1 MGEGTFGRVMK
12 ALHIPSRTLV
22 AIKLLKYSNQNNLQ
36 LKKIVSEIEI
46 LRKLSSIES
55 NCFTTLIL
63 DLILPTDEQIET
75 FNADLCDIN
84 GANSSDE
91 ASMKYF
97 LFIV

>member
-46 LRKLSSIES
+46 LRKLSSIQS
-55 NCFTTLIL
+55 NCFTARIL
-63 DLILPTDEQIET
+63 DLIL
-75 FNADLCDIN
+75 L
-84 GANSSDE
+84 SDE
-91 ASMKYF
+91 VTQEINLQLAKEHG
-97 LFIV
+97 

>member
-1 MGEGTFGRVMK
+1 MK
-12 ALHIPSRTLV
+12 AIHVPSHTEV
-22 AIKLLKYSNQNNLQ
+22 AIKLVEYSKQNQYQ
-36 LKKIVSEIEI
+36 LKKIVSEIQI

-75 FNADLCDIN
+75 FNAGLCDIN